1 MAVDQHKRLPARFD
15 SPASPPIYSPR
26 SMPGRPNPGTPDN
39 LWAGMSTGIQI
50 TSYLLAGLI
59 VYGGI
64 GALVDGLVGTGKV
77 FTAVGMLVGAAFGV
91 YLIYLRY
98 GREDVSER

>member
-1 MAVDQHKRLPARFD
+1 
-15 SPASPPIYSPR
+15 
-26 SMPGRPNPGTPDN
+26 
-39 LWAGMSTGIQI
+39 MSTGIQI
-50 TSYLLAGLI
+50 TSYLLAGLL

-64 GALVDGLVGTGKV
+64 GVLIDRLLGTGKV

>member
-1 MAVDQHKRLPARFD
+1 MAADQHKQSARFD
-15 SPASPPIYSPR
+15 SPTNPPIYSPR
-26 SMPGRPNPGTPDN
+26 SMAGRPNPGTSDN

-59 VYGGI
+59 VYGGLGFFI
-64 GALVDGLVGTGKV
+64 DWLVGTKKV

-98 GREDVSER
+98 GREDVTKR